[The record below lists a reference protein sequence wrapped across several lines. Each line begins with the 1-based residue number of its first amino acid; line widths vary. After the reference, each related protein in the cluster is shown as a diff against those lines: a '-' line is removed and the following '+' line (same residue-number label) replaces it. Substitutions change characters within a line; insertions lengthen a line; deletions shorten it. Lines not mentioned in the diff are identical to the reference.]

1 MVMKTG
7 REWLLVESS
16 KLQDRRQQ
24 NSVIRNLIESGLKLR
39 SAQLLFR
46 QPGTLTVDF
55 SYDV

>member
-1 MVMKTG
+1 MKTG